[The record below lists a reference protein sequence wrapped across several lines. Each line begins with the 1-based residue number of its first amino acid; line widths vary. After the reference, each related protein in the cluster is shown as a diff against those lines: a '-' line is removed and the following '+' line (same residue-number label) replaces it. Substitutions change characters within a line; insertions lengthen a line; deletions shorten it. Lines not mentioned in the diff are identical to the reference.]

1 MKKILNFSKLAIST
15 LIMSS
20 LFVACS
26 EEITENTVDTPYT
39 ANTGNIKTAGQA
51 VDLGLP
57 SGTKWAN
64 KNVGAS
70 SESDNGILFIW
81 GDIAG
86 NKIDADNDATYTNVK
101 DATSVSN
108 LFGMYK
114 GDKKTD
120 GLICDTTNVLTTNQ
134 KKLIDTSAI
143 TDDAE
148 RREAILDF
156 VKAKLDEYESQSSGG
171 LLEATL
177 ENNDFE
183 LIVNKD
189 GGEYKERIANLEVLY
204 KRKPNEGDPVTWQ
217 DTLNYYKKY
226 VFEKDSKFTIDE
238 IGKTAITYYVSPW
251 GDNWDNNFSKIT
263 DRFGYEQYR
272 VYSGVTIGNSI
283 KDITDPKK
291 NGSLTFVPAY
301 DISSNANYD
310 AATANWGNGWKMPTT
325 AQLAEL
331 LNQCTWEFVGNG
343 YRVTGPNGN
352 SIFLPAAGYRY
363 GEKQYGNGNAGYYA
377 SGEIIGTY
385 SYPSMAAQLGGSQGQ
400 FGSMENMPSVSISM
414 ISPAVSL
421 ISSGVITGASM
432 VEAHVMPTE
441 KATSP

>member
-86 NKIDADNDATYTNVK
+86 NKIDADNDATYTNVI

-120 GLICDTTNVLTTNQ
+120 GLICDTTNILTTNQ

-156 VKAKLDEYESQSSGG
+156 VKAMLDEYESQSSGG

-189 GGEYKERIANLEVLY
+189 GGIYKERIANLEELY

-238 IGKTAITYYVSPW
+238 IGKTAIIYYVSPW
-251 GDNWDNNFSKIT
+251 GNDWDNNYTKIT

-291 NGSLTFVPAY
+291 NGNLTFVPAY

-310 AATANWGNGWKMPTT
+310 AATANWGSGWKMPTT

-331 LNQCTWEFVGNG
+331 LNNCQWEFTNSG
-343 YRVTGPNGN
+343 YKVTGPNGN

-363 GEKQYGNGNAGYYA
+363 GDKQYGNGNAGYYA
-377 SGEIIGTY
+377 SGEIIGTFA
-385 SYPSMAAQLGGSQGQ
+385 YPSMEAQNGGSQGDY
-400 FGSMENMPSVSISM
+400 GSKENMPSVLIFQQGQYNSI
-414 ISPAVSL
+414 
-421 ISSGVITGASM
+421 GVYNNMSASFGFSIRP
-432 VEAHVMPTE
+432 VTR
-441 KATSP
+441 